1 MKTGVRYE
9 STTFKLKGNKTTCHI
24 HAFINIPG
32 LGNLYDANENVQ
44 RLCKMLMKEH
54 KIDLYA
60 DGVSIRVS
68 ESVICHESDVYDEQ
82 KGRRLAQLKAQARI
96 FYTSAWINE
105 AIVQCIAAT
114 LMPLSMKS
122 GKAGNNCVNR
132 MKNIIYPE
140 QQTNVA
146 LDQCAPP
153 VEEPDACPCGCDCK
167 DNEGC
172 ACEHCVCEADEVPEC
187 TQTENA

>member
-9 STTFKLKGNKTTCHI
+9 STTFKLKGNKTICHI
-24 HAFINIPG
+24 YAFINIPG
-32 LGNLYDANENVQ
+32 LGHLYDANENVQ

-60 DGVSIRVS
+60 DGFAIRVS

-96 FYTSAWINE
+96 FYTSTWINE

-114 LMPLSMKS
+114 LMPLSAKA
-122 GKAGNNCVNR
+122 GQAGNNCVKR
-132 MKNIIYPE
+132 MRNIIYPE
-140 QQTNVA
+140 QTDVA
-146 LDQCAPP
+146 LDQCSKPDT
-153 VEEPDACPCGCDCK
+153 EPDTEPEACPCGCDCK

-172 ACEHCVCEADEVPEC
+172 TCEHCACEDSVVPE
-187 TQTENA
+187 

>member
-1 MKTGVRYE
+1 MKTGVRYL
-9 STTFKLKGNKTTCHI
+9 STAFKLKGNKTTCHI
-24 HAFINIPG
+24 YAFINIPG
-32 LGNLYDANENVQ
+32 FGNLLDANENVQ
-44 RLCKMLMKEH
+44 RLFKMLTKEN
-54 KIDLYA
+54 KIEMYN

-82 KGRRLAQLKAQARI
+82 KGKRLAQLKAQGRI

-114 LMPLSMKS
+114 LMPLSMKA
-122 GKAGNNCVNR
+122 GQAGNNCVKR
-132 MKNIIYPE
+132 MKNIVYPE
-140 QQTNVA
+140 QTDVA
-146 LDQCAPP
+146 LDQCSAP

-172 ACEHCVCEADEVPEC
+172 ACEQCSCEADAVPEC
-187 TQTENA
+187 EQNA

>member
-1 MKTGVRYE
+1 MKTGVRYL
-9 STTFKLKGNKTTCHI
+9 STAFKLKGNKTTCHI
-24 HAFINIPG
+24 YAFINIPG
-32 LGNLYDANENVQ
+32 FGNLLDANENVQ
-44 RLCKMLMKEH
+44 RLFKMLTKEN
-54 KIDLYA
+54 KIEMYN

-82 KGRRLAQLKAQARI
+82 KGKRLAQLKAQGRI
-96 FYTSAWINE
+96 FYTSALINE

-140 QQTNVA
+140 QQADVA
-146 LDQCAPP
+146 LDQCSKP
-153 VEEPDACPCGCDCK
+153 EPNACPCGCDCK
-167 DNEGC
+167 DNEVF
-172 ACEHCVCEADEVPEC
+172 ACEHCVCEADVVPEG
-187 TQTENA
+187 TK